1 MKAVNKFKSLLNRRR
16 PYLMS
21 SILGQ
26 GERIVQPPLSI
37 NSDTSRAMPQK
48 SRSLDVHDRKPIERA
63 LVQEGVH
70 RRLEPD
76 LMDVLPPER
85 EDGAVLQSP
94 TQISNDTHDKHDG
107 SKAPVSHRDLN
118 AHPGAHRSDGG
129 PHPRDSEHRK
139 DSGKGHAHDP
149 LEELII
155 LEVGPFASDDPPDP
169 PAVSE
174 SPPAS
179 EFNIYEAAY
188 HDEIERIRT
197 RQGSDTTL
205 FLTRRVENKKEY
217 QEDESLIG
225 IDKNH
230 SLASSGFAKLLEK
243 VRDKDDGVDE
253 NSPEK
258 AGASKPSN
266 ENTHSDE

>member
-26 GERIVQPPLSI
+26 GARIVQPPLSI
-37 NSDTSRAMPQK
+37 NSDASRAMPQK
-48 SRSLDVHDRKPIERA
+48 SRSFDVHDRRPIEGA
-63 LVQEGVH
+63 LVREGVH
-70 RRLEPD
+70 RTFEPD
-76 LMDVLPPER
+76 LMDVIPPER

-94 TQISNDTHDKHDG
+94 TKISIDTPRKRDN
-107 SKAPVSHRDLN
+107 SKEAVSHRDLN
-118 AHPGAHRSDGG
+118 AHPEAHHSSAGSQ
-129 PHPRDSEHRK
+129 PRDIEHRK

-179 EFNIYEAAY
+179 EINIYDTAY
-188 HDEIERIRT
+188 HDEIERIRGK
-197 RQGSDTTL
+197 QGSDTTL

-217 QEDESLIG
+217 QRDENLIG
-225 IDKNH
+225 IDKGH
-230 SLASSGFAKLLEK
+230 SLATSGFAKLLEK
-243 VRDKDDGVDE
+243 VRDNDGESDQR
-253 NSPEK
+253 SPEAPDAK
-258 AGASKPSN
+258 
-266 ENTHSDE
+266 E

>member
-26 GERIVQPPLSI
+26 GARIVQPPLSI
-37 NSDTSRAMPQK
+37 DSDVSRAMPPK
-48 SRSLDVHDRKPIERA
+48 SRSLDIHDRRPIETA

-70 RRLEPD
+70 RKLEPD
-76 LMDVLPPER
+76 LMDVFPQEI
-85 EDGAVLQSP
+85 EDGAVLQPSP
-94 TQISNDTHDKHDG
+94 PISPKTHNNED
-107 SKAPVSHRDLN
+107 SKKYSVSHRDLH
-118 AHPGAHRSDGG
+118 AHPEAHRSSGG
-129 PHPRDSEHRK
+129 TQPRDKEHRK

-155 LEVGPFASDDPPDP
+155 LEVGPFPSDDPPDP

-179 EFNIYEAAY
+179 EINIYDTAY
-188 HDEIERIRT
+188 HDEIERIRA

-205 FLTRRVENKKEY
+205 FLTRRVENKQEY
-217 QEDESLIG
+217 QGDENLIG
-225 IDKNH
+225 IDKSH
-230 SLASSGFAKLLEK
+230 SLATSGFAKLLDK
-243 VRDKDDGVDE
+243 VRNKDDEFDQS
-253 NSPEK
+253 SPEE
-258 AGASKPSN
+258 ADA
-266 ENTHSDE
+266 